1 MLTDGNDDN
10 KPDAK
15 MDVTMD
21 GVDAVDGTTTNGT
34 TNDENGADRKTEDVE
49 KMDVEPVE
57 YKNGDAS
64 SPEHNDQEAN
74 KENAMDADIET
85 QPEKCDQ
92 SKESTKSD
100 SNGCDSSP
108 KSPSVIATPVTPVTP
123 ATPPTT
129 TTTTTTPTQM
139 ESTRQKRLRRP
150 TKIGGVIER
159 LIVRASEQPQ
169 SVTTTQTGLG
179 FSFSPAQQ
187 SRSSDLMH
195 SHQHVSPRKR
205 FLREFEKV
213 SLEDRQSS
221 GGTQKR
227 SRSKCGQ
234 SHGGADFTAN
244 TNHNSHS
251 AKSLS
256 TFTFGTAKE
265 NGRHSPHKRLHTM
278 DNSGSESSYKHAKS
292 HEPSSSPPQAPVS
305 KPISNYSIISLLG
318 HNSSN
323 ASESSSKYENNHHGD
338 EKAMNESHQS
348 PRSPS
353 SYNHQSAS
361 RSAFVSKK
369 RSPTNHCGGGSLMG
383 SPVNYR
389 NARSPDINS
398 PSPGLQSSSLHR
410 YHSNLSSAT
419 SMSSPT
425 SR

>member
-10 KPDAK
+10 KPDTK

-21 GVDAVDGTTTNGT
+21 GVDAVDGKTTNGT
-34 TNDENGADRKTEDVE
+34 DSKTETTAE

-57 YKNGDAS
+57 FKNGDAS
-64 SPEHNDQEAN
+64 TPELSDQEAN
-74 KENAMDADIET
+74 KENSMAADIET
-85 QPEKCDQ
+85 QPKKSDQ
-92 SKESTKSD
+92 INESTKSD
-100 SNGCDSSP
+100 SNGCDS
-108 KSPSVIATPVTPVTP
+108 KTTATTTVVTSP
-123 ATPPTT
+123 ATSTT
-129 TTTTTTPTQM
+129 TTVTAHVQ
-139 ESTRQKRLRRP
+139 SSRQIRLRRP
-150 TKIGGVIER
+150 AKIAGVIER

-169 SVTTTQTGLG
+169 SVTSTQTGLG

-187 SRSSDLMH
+187 SRSNDLMH

-227 SRSKCGQ
+227 SRSKCAQ
-234 SHGGADFTAN
+234 SHGTVDYTVNAN
-244 TNHNSHS
+244 NNSHS
-251 AKSLS
+251 AKSLG
-256 TFTFGTAKE
+256 TFAFGTAKLE

-278 DNSGSESSYKHAKS
+278 DNSFGETNYKHVKS
-292 HEPSSSPPQAPVS
+292 NEVSSSSPPQAPVS

-323 ASESSSKYENNHHGD
+323 ASDSSNKYENNHHGE
-338 EKAMNESHQS
+338 EKAINDSNRS

-369 RSPTNHCGGGSLMG
+369 RSPTNHCGSGSLMG